1 MELIRRWL
9 MPTLS
14 VAVRYDIAQLGMTTA
29 QCREALDAIG
39 LPHVEVPAGPIDL
52 AKFKSLVPEA
62 V

>member
-1 MELIRRWL
+1 